1 MTAELIFQGPHKTLP
16 CASQVCSISVL
27 FYPSSTRQD
36 AFCESHYRKLS
47 SDLCNCGFSNL
58 GLKVTS
64 HCLQQCCCSDVL
76 GYNWRTECSQMYS
89 RLLATSSTT
98 RKYSSP
104 GIENC
109 ECFEK
114 AFWRSWN
121 LAAHLGNVIKVLDL
135 PFKEDG
141 STFWWYPSLAMICVL
156 RLTHC
161 ETHWLLSAVWYCC
174 NSIWP
179 DWNHHWTNNSWPSN
193 MLLWD
198 LMAQVPWRELVF
210 VHQSLQKYP
219 LC

>member
-1 MTAELIFQGPHKTLP
+1 MIYIWGNVSNCSIWDKIFCDASNPAIATGLPNWYSNGPHKTLP
-16 CASQVCSISVL
+16 CASQACSISVP

-64 HCLQQCCCSDVL
+64 HCPQQRCCSDVL

-98 RKYSSP
+98 WKYSSP

-114 AFWRSWN
+114 AFWCSWY
-121 LAAHLGNVIKVLDL
+121 LAAHLGNGIKVLGFTFQGGCFHFLMIPFIGNDL
-135 PFKEDG
+135 CSPD
-141 STFWWYPSLAMICVL
+141 TLWWNSLAIISSLILLQFHLTWLKPSL
-156 RLTHC
+156 
-161 ETHWLLSAVWYCC
+161 
-174 NSIWP
+174 NK
-179 DWNHHWTNNSWPSN
+179 
-193 MLLWD
+193 
-198 LMAQVPWRELVF
+198 Q
-210 VHQSLQKYP
+210 
-219 LC
+219 